1 VSCQCAFGCAQ
12 GEFPCPLGKKCEISQ
27 AGEFCVNDPCFNVT
41 CQPVNGNQ
49 QTCIP
54 KPAFPNEP
62 QCVDVCSLINNLDNT
77 DGYPAC
83 APGQVC
89 FGPAGECRPDTCLTF
104 PDRCTANENCIDGQ
118 CIANPCQGVTC
129 DTGKYCLG
137 GECLSSCADVTCATG
152 QRCRL
157 GACETDPCGKACPFG
172 QACNDTTGECIE
184 DPCKFR
190 ECPAGQWC
198 NPNAGL
204 CENDPC
210 QVNDI
215 ECPTAGEVCRG
226 GTCLDPNDDVMI
238 DGGGARVTVGG
249 GGGCNT
255 SGSGNGLLLVLGAL
269 GLLVSRRRRTVGG
282 AL

>member
-1 VSCQCAFGCAQ
+1 
-12 GEFPCPLGKKCEISQ
+12 
-27 AGEFCVNDPCFNVT
+27 
-41 CQPVNGNQ
+41 
-49 QTCIP
+49 
-54 KPAFPNEP
+54 
-62 QCVDVCSLINNLDNT
+62 
-77 DGYPAC
+77 
-83 APGQVC
+83 
-89 FGPAGECRPDTCLTF
+89 LTF